1 MAFQFCTRIAG
12 RVGCTPMAEK
22 MERWLV
28 QLIVPEGT
36 YEGAVEMIAELTDL
50 IELNSEIQV
59 VSAEIDPEQ
68 PEGQ

>member
-1 MAFQFCTRIAG
+1 
-12 RVGCTPMAEK
+12 MAEK